1 MPMVHVQTS
10 IPKEEYMKLKE
21 KAERLMISEYELLQ
35 DAIMVFLNEP
45 EKTEVKQAIQ
55 RLLEFVKKDL
65 GATLET

>member
-21 KAERLMISEYELLQ
+21 KAERLMISEYELVQ
-35 DAIMVFLNEP
+35 DAVMVFLNEP

-55 RLLEFVKKDL
+55 RFLEFVKKDL
-65 GATLET
+65 AATLET